1 MKLLKKA
8 ALLAAAALTLGLI
21 SCKQD
26 SGSTTS
32 NELPG
37 TIGGKG
43 NKNDT
48 FYGKTFYDNA
58 DKNSA
63 YTCYEFSEEG
73 TVTVKAKMS
82 SSEDFTPV
90 IELKYSIS
98 DDGENAYMKV
108 LKAPTPEAAPRLL
121 SEEEFIT
128 YAKQM
133 LASQLKKLREE
144 RPAAIDSVCYG
155 LDIPKTSSDN
165 EIIEAQI
172 NNYKKTFSS
181 TYTFTLKTADSPKGT
196 LTEVIAWKNDLSNFM
211 SMEGSYTSKKIEDVT
226 YYAWVASAMEGISGY
241 YNATSAEDDNDNGVS
256 CAYSK
261 TKNKFINTKDGS
273 EIPYTISDDGTK
285 ITITADGKEMVA
297 VYNPQV
303 IELFEAA
310 E

>member
-58 DKNSA
+58 DKNNA

-90 IELKYSIS
+90 TELKYSIS

-108 LKAPTPEAAPRLL
+108 LKYTNLEEEEKLL
-121 SEEEFIT
+121 SEEEFISAEKT
-128 YAKQM
+128 SYTEQ
-133 LASQLKKLREE
+133 LAQLREKE
-144 RPAAIDSVCYG
+144 NTNDITQFCYE
-155 LDIPKTSSDN
+155 LDIATDSSDS
-165 EIIEAQI
+165 EIIEALI
-172 NNYKKTFSS
+172 HSMKKVFSATF
-181 TYTFTLKTADSPKGT
+181 TFTLKTADSPKAT
-196 LTEVIAWKNDLSNFM
+196 LTEVITWKNDLSNFISM
-211 SMEGSYTSKKIEDVT
+211 SGLYKNNEGNYFYLSTMMGGVFGSYETPEN
-226 YYAWVASAMEGISGY
+226 YISI
-241 YNATSAEDDNDNGVS
+241 
-256 CAYSK
+256 AYSK
-261 TKNKFINTKDGS
+261 SKNKFINTKDGS

>member
-1 MKLLKKA
+1 MKLLKKTT
-8 ALLAAAALTLGLI
+8 LLVAAALTLGFI

-26 SGSTTS
+26 SGSTSS

-48 FYGKTFYDNA
+48 FYGKTFYDKA

-82 SSEDFTPV
+82 SEDFTPV
-90 IELKYSIS
+90 TELKYSIS
-98 DDGENAYMKV
+98 DDGENVYMKV
-108 LKAPTPEAAPRLL
+108 LKAPTPEADPRLL

-144 RPAAIDSVCYG
+144 KPAAIDSVCYG

-196 LTEVIAWKNDLSNFM
+196 LTEVITWKNELSKFM
-211 SMEGSYTSKKIEDVT
+211 TMSGSYDSESDEDYDFYLSTAMDGLIGCYETSKGDSIN
-226 YYAWVASAMEGISGY
+226 I
-241 YNATSAEDDNDNGVS
+241 
-256 CAYSK
+256 AYSK

-285 ITITADGKEMVA
+285 ITITADDKEMVA

>member
-8 ALLAAAALTLGLI
+8 ALLAAAALTLGFI

-73 TVTVKAKMS
+73 TVTVKS
-82 SSEDFTPV
+82 ITEVSEGLEPV
-90 IELKYSIS
+90 MELKYSIS
-98 DDGENAYMKV
+98 DDGKNVYMQG
-108 LKAPTPEAAPRLL
+108 LKYTNEEEEKLL
-121 SEEEFIT
+121 SEEEFISYIKT
-128 YAKQM
+128 VYTEQ
-133 LASQLKKLREE
+133 LAQLREKH
-144 RPAAIDSVCYG
+144 PVAITQICYG
-155 LDIPKTSSDN
+155 LDIATDSSN
-165 EIIEAQI
+165 EVIINEME
-172 NNYKKTFSS
+172 NRVRKLFSS
-181 TYTFTLKTADSPKGT
+181 TFTFTLETADSPKGT
-196 LTEVIAWKNDLSNFM
+196 LTEVLTWKNELSKFISM
-211 SMEGSYTSKKIEDVT
+211 SGSYDSESDEDYDFCLYTDMDGLRGHYATSKDGDSID
-226 YYAWVASAMEGISGY
+226 I
-241 YNATSAEDDNDNGVS
+241 
-256 CAYSK
+256 AYSK